1 MAELLLIRHG
11 QASFSAEDYD
21 QLSPTGERQSVLL
34 GEWLATCSPAPDLV
48 AIGPRVRHRDTAM
61 HCLHAAGLSLS
72 PMPLHGLDEVDHL
85 ELLARLR
92 PDLAAPGALR
102 AAMKQSDDPHRAF
115 QRLFVEALERWS
127 SGAHDAEYSCT
138 WATFRANALAV
149 LKTLGDHPSRMIWAF
164 TSGGPIAVI
173 AGSLLDVPPSQA
185 FRLSWPLVN
194 TGVTR
199 IRLGSRASTLV
210 TYNTWPHLERIGDAQ
225 LVTLR

>member
-1 MAELLLIRHG
+1 MRELLLIRHG

-21 QLSPTGERQSVLL
+21 QLSPVGERQSVLL
-34 GEWLATCSPAPDLV
+34 GEWLAECGPTPELV
-48 AIGPRVRHRDTAM
+48 AAGPRVRHRDTAQ
-61 HCLHAAGLSLS
+61 HCLRAAELAPTSL
-72 PMPLHGLDEVDHL
+72 MLQGLDEVDHH

-115 QRLFVEALERWS
+115 QRLFVEALDRWA
-127 SGAHDAEYSCT
+127 SGAHDAEYSYS
-138 WATFRANALAV
+138 WETFRANVLAALR
-149 LKTLGDHPSRMIWAF
+149 TLADHPAKTIWAF

-173 AGSLLDVPPSQA
+173 ASALLGTPPSQA
-185 FRLSWPLVN
+185 FHLSWPLVN

-199 IRLGSRASTLV
+199 VRLGSRTSTLV
-210 TYNTWPHLERIGDAQ
+210 TYNAWPHLERVGEKA

>member
-1 MAELLLIRHG
+1 MRELLLIRHG

-21 QLSPTGERQSVLL
+21 QLSPTGERQSALL
-34 GEWLATCSPAPDLV
+34 GEWLAACATSPDLV
-48 AIGPRVRHRDTAM
+48 AVGPRVRHRDTAG
-61 HCLHAAGLSLS
+61 HCLRAAGLSL
-72 PMPLHGLDEVDHL
+72 PTMPLHGLDEVDHR

-115 QRLFVEALERWS
+115 QRLFVEALDRWS
-127 SGAHDAEYSCT
+127 SGTHDAEYSCS
-138 WATFRANALAV
+138 WSTFRANALAA
-149 LKTLGDHPSRMIWAF
+149 LQALAEHSARTIWAF

-173 AGSLLDVPPSQA
+173 AGALLEVPPSQA

-199 IRLGSRASTLV
+199 IRPGSRASTLV
-210 TYNTWPHLERIGDAQ
+210 TYNTWPHLERTGDVQ

>member
-1 MAELLLIRHG
+1 MRELLLIRHG
-11 QASFSAEDYD
+11 QASFSADDYD
-21 QLSPTGERQSVLL
+21 QLSLIGEQQSSLL

-48 AIGPRVRHRDTAM
+48 AIGPRNRHRDTAA
-61 HCLHAAGLSLS
+61 HCLHAAGVSLS
-72 PMPLHGLDEVDHL
+72 PMPLQGLDEVDHL

-102 AAMKQSDDPHRAF
+102 AAMKQTDAPHRAF
-115 QRLFVEALERWS
+115 QRLFVEALDRWS
-127 SGAHDAEYSCT
+127 SGAYDTEYSCT
-138 WATFRANALAV
+138 WTTFRANALAA
-149 LKTLGDHPSRMIWAF
+149 LKTLADHPSQTTWAF

-173 AGSLLDVPPSQA
+173 VGALLDVPPSQA

-199 IRLGSRASTLV
+199 VRLGSRASTLV
-210 TYNTWPHLERIGDAQ
+210 TYNAWPHLERTGDAQ

>member
-1 MAELLLIRHG
+1 MRELLLIRHG

-21 QLSPTGERQSVLL
+21 QLSPAGERQSTLL
-34 GEWLATCSPAPDLV
+34 GEWLAACPPAPDLV
-48 AIGPRVRHRDTAM
+48 AIGPRVRHRDTAG
-61 HCLHAAGLSLS
+61 HCLRAAGLSLP
-72 PMPLHGLDEVDHL
+72 PMTLPGLDEVDHL

-115 QRLFVEALERWS
+115 QRLFVEALDRWS
-127 SGAHDAEYSCT
+127 SGAHDAEYRCSWT
-138 WATFRANALAV
+138 TFRANALAA
-149 LKTLGDHPSRMIWAF
+149 LQALAEQPARTIWAF

-173 AGSLLDVPPSQA
+173 ASALLGVPPSQA
-185 FRLSWPLVN
+185 FCLSWPLVN

-199 IRLGSRASTLV
+199 IRLGSRTSTLV
-210 TYNTWPHLERIGDAQ
+210 TYNAWPHLERAGDAQ

>member
-1 MAELLLIRHG
+1 MRELLLIRHG

-21 QLSPTGERQSVLL
+21 QLSPIGERQSALL
-34 GEWLATCSPAPDLV
+34 GEWLAACGPAPELV
-48 AIGPRVRHRDTAM
+48 AIGPRVRHRDTAR
-61 HCLHAAGLSLS
+61 HCLHAAGLAPTSL
-72 PMPLHGLDEVDHL
+72 LLQGLDEVDHH

-115 QRLFVEALERWS
+115 QRLFVEALERWA
-127 SGAHDAEYSCT
+127 SGAHDAEYTYS
-138 WATFRANALAV
+138 WETFRANVLAALR
-149 LKTLGDHPSRMIWAF
+149 TLADHPAKTIWAF

-173 AGSLLDVPPSQA
+173 ASALLGTPPSQA
-185 FRLSWPLVN
+185 FHLSWPLVN

-199 IRLGSRASTLV
+199 ARLGSRTSTLV
-210 TYNTWPHLERIGDAQ
+210 TYNAWPHLERVGEKA